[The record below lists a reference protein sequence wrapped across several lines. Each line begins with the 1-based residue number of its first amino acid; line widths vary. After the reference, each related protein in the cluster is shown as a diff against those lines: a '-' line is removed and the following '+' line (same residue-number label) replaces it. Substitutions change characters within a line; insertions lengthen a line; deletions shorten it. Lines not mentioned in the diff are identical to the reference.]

1 MMKKK
6 SSGKGIFGM
15 EKVYLNDFEELVLIA
30 VARLG
35 DDAYGVKIRR
45 TIEEVGERFISIGAV
60 YSTLERL
67 EEKGLVSSWQGKPTA
82 ERGGRAK
89 RFFRVEDVGLRA
101 IAETHRVR
109 RKMVEGVLG
118 LEPS

>member
-1 MMKKK
+1 
-6 SSGKGIFGM
+6 M
-15 EKVYLNDFEELVLIA
+15 EKVYLNEFEELVLMA

-45 TIEEVGERFISIGAV
+45 TIEEVGGRFISIGAV

-89 RFFRVEDVGLRA
+89 RFFRVEDPGLQA
-101 IAETHRVR
+101 LTETQRVR
-109 RKMVEGVLG
+109 RKMLEGVLG
-118 LEPS
+118 LEPA

>member
-1 MMKKK
+1 MK
-6 SSGKGIFGM
+6 GTLAM
-15 EKVYLNDFEELVLIA
+15 EKVYLNDFEELVLMA

-35 DDAYGVKIRR
+35 EDAYGVKIRR

-67 EEKGLVSSWQGKPTA
+67 EEKGYVSSWQGEPTV

-89 RFFRVEDVGLRA
+89 RFFRVEDAGLHA
-101 IAETHRVR
+101 LTETQRVR
-109 RKMVEGVLG
+109 RKMLEGVLG
-118 LEPS
+118 LEPV